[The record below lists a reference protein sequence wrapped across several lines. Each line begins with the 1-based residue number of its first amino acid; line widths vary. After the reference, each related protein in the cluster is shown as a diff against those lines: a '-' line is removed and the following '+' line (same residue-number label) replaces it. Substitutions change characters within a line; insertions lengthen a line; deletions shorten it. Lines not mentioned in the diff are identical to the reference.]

1 MPPTIGAYREIAA
14 GSAHPSYSQRVTL
27 GLNNTLVKANR
38 WGVGNRVV
46 EWNNPTQQI
55 QADNQ
60 LSIDAFRQSLRTTYG
75 QAIADRVM
83 NQSGLTAR
91 RRVGQNLSTDAIK
104 IALDRAD
111 QERANTIAQNAT
123 SLRNAMQSGG
133 ALLSKFY
140 VVTGGKFADL
150 TPQEKISLQNQFV
163 QALRNEPDFAR
174 KTLTAQVIGNVARAT
189 VESFMT
195 MRNARLSS
203 YAPNVFARANQGAGQ
218 YGVKSYESVLNQIDQ
233 LAQNHPARAALLTNG
248 LLSIE
253 KSMAILDEG
262 AFTSAQLNNY
272 IGRVDQLSVEIGLRR
287 TALQSTV
294 GNQNLPDA
302 ERELA
307 RALHQ
312 DLTSMLAQLAQ
323 RKQYSE
329 SFRDNRPVSGAAVMH
344 SLQSWSHAG
353 VRLLDAEI
361 DQLDQQLLNQP
372 VVQND
377 PVRLKRQVLDNAR
390 QTIQNAIQQKGNTP
404 PYNSVTSEIAD
415 VKPIERDH
423 KAEVLRTV
431 KHAFQQA
438 GISTNTLEKNLEK
451 QQVVALN
458 KDFNWD
464 PIETEIRATIGGE
477 QRVIDS
483 TITPAYHLGE
493 PFTTSYDNSG
503 VKGICSINQDQ
514 TDHAVN
520 LAVSEIRDGTT
531 GARIIAFVR
540 HGVHSAYEAP
550 ANQQVQANQTRATES
565 VHAALLTNT
574 AVLQQAI
581 FNAQANNGQGNG
593 QVVDLPITSINLQT
607 NFMINSENQQVHQQ
621 FAAFDHINNL
631 THLDVHVPD
640 PNNAGQT
647 IQVRIRPRVLAFNFG
662 TNPVATF
669 GNIGIGDNAETRGR
683 NEAGM
688 KALFG
693 DGLKVDDPLGGM
705 VGAALNNPAIPG
717 WKKTCIRELSR
728 QIKQMWADRS
738 YNTDDGDVYK
748 MMARLTV
755 LTDMIGATAMFN
767 CKSGKDRTGHLDA
780 EVKMLASEIYYTRT
794 VPSYGQL
801 STSRKEA
808 FSQFALHSGNHQMQR
823 YNTGFAGYKTFNVT
837 SNLGR
842 LREGVEKLYEAA
854 ADAVKH

>member
-27 GLNNTLVKANR
+27 GHNNDLVKASR
-38 WGVGNRVV
+38 WGLNNRVV

-55 QADNQ
+55 QTDNR
-60 LSIDAFRQSLRTTYG
+60 LSIDAFRQSLAATYG

-91 RRVGQNLSTDAIK
+91 RTAGQNLSTDAIK
-104 IALDRAD
+104 IALDLAD
-111 QERANTIAQNAT
+111 QKRANKIA
-123 SLRNAMQSGG
+123 RNSTALSDAMLVGRRPADQISRGDGRPVRRPDSAGKNLAAKSVRAG
-133 ALLSKFY
+133 AAQPAGLC
-140 VVTGGKFADL
+140 
-150 TPQEKISLQNQFV
+150 P
-163 QALRNEPDFAR
+163 
-174 KTLTAQVIGNVARAT
+174 KTLTAQLIGNVARAT

-203 YAPNVFARANQGAGQ
+203 YAPNVFARANQGVGQ
-218 YGVKSYESVLNQIDQ
+218 YGVKSYESVHNQIDQ

-248 LLSIE
+248 LVSIG

-372 VVQND
+372 VFQND

-438 GISTNTLEKNLEK
+438 GISSNTLEKNLEK
-451 QQVVALN
+451 QQMKSLN

-464 PIETEIRATIGGE
+464 PIDTEIRATIGGE

-483 TITPAYHLGE
+483 TITPAYHMGE
-493 PFTTSYDNSG
+493 PFTASYDQSG

-531 GARIIAFVR
+531 GSRIIAFVR

-550 ANQQVQANQTRATES
+550 ANQQVLANQTRATES

-581 FNAQANNGQGNG
+581 ANAQANNG

-607 NFMINSENQQVHQQ
+607 NFMYNNENAMVHQQ
-621 FAAFDHINNL
+621 FEAFDHINNL
-631 THLDVHVPD
+631 PHLDVNVPD

-662 TNPVATF
+662 TNPAATF
-669 GNIGIGDNAETRGR
+669 GNFGIGDNTETRGR

-693 DGLKVDDPLGGM
+693 DGLKVDDPLEGM
-705 VGAALNNPAIPG
+705 VGAALNNPAISG

-823 YNTGFAGYKTFNVT
+823 YNTGFAGYKTFNVS

-842 LREGVEKLYEAA
+842 LSDEGVEKLYEAA

>member
-27 GLNNTLVKANR
+27 GHNNNLVKADR
-38 WGVGNRVV
+38 WGVRNRLVQ
-46 EWNNPTQQI
+46 WNNPTQQI
-55 QADNQ
+55 QTDNQ
-60 LSIDAFRQSLRTTYG
+60 LSIDAFRQSLTTTYG

-91 RRVGQNLSTDAIK
+91 RTAGQNLSTEAIK
-104 IALDRAD
+104 IALDLAD
-111 QERANTIAQNAT
+111 QKRANKIARNSIA
-123 SLRNAMQSGG
+123 LGNAMQPGG
-133 ALLSKFY
+133 ALQTTFNN
-140 VVTGGKFADL
+140 VTGGQFANL
-150 TPQEKISLQNQFV
+150 TFKEKTKLQNLFI

-174 KTLTAQVIGNVARAT
+174 RTLTAQLIGNVARAT
-189 VESFMT
+189 VEAFMT
-195 MRNARLSS
+195 NRNARLGSR
-203 YAPNVFARANQGAGQ
+203 AANVFARANQGVGQ
-218 YGVKSYESVLNQIDQ
+218 YGVKSYDSLHNLIAQVRTVSTDRADRLDHALEVID
-233 LAQNHPARAALLTNG
+233 
-248 LLSIE
+248 
-253 KSMAILDEG
+253 KSLDLLDEG
-262 AFTSAQLNNY
+262 AFTTTQLNNY
-272 IGRVDQLSVEIGLRR
+272 IGRIDQVALEVGQRR
-287 TALQSTV
+287 AALQTIASDRT
-294 GNQNLPDA
+294 LP
-302 ERELA
+302 LA
-307 RALHQ
+307 QRQLAGDLQQ
-312 DLTSMLAQLAQ
+312 DLTDTLQRLAQ

-344 SLQSWSHAG
+344 SLKSWSQAG
-353 VRLLDAEI
+353 VRVLNAEI
-361 DQLDQQLLNQP
+361 SKLDQQLQNQL
-372 VVQND
+372 VVQDD
-377 PVRLKRQVLDNAR
+377 PVRLRLQTLVDAR
-390 QTIQNAIQQKGNTP
+390 QTIKNAIQQKGNTP
-404 PYNSVTSEIAD
+404 PFNSTTSEIAD
-415 VKPIERDH
+415 VAPIERDH

-431 KHAFQQA
+431 RHAFQQA
-438 GISTNTLEKNLEK
+438 GIPTDGLDKSLDT

-458 KDFNWD
+458 EDFNWA
-464 PIETEIRATIGGE
+464 PINTEIRATIGGE
-477 QRVIDS
+477 QRTVAS

-493 PFTTSYDNSG
+493 PFTASYDQSG

-514 TDHAVN
+514 TNHAVN
-520 LAVSEIRDGTT
+520 LAVSEIRDGPN
-531 GARIIAFVR
+531 GPRIIAFVR

-550 ANQQVQANQTRATES
+550 ANQQVQANRTRARES
-565 VHAALLTNT
+565 VEAALLTNT

-581 FNAQANNGQGNG
+581 LNAQANNG
-593 QVVDLPITSINLQT
+593 QVVDLPIASINLQT
-607 NFMINSENQQVHQQ
+607 NYWVNGENQQVQQQ

-631 THLDVHVPD
+631 PYLDVDVPD
-640 PNNAGQT
+640 PHNAGQT

-669 GNIGIGDNAETRGR
+669 GNMGIGDNTGTRGR

-693 DGLKVDDPLGGM
+693 DGLKVDDPLEGM

-780 EVKMLASEIYYTRT
+780 EVKMLASEIFYTHT

-801 STSRKEA
+801 STRRKQA
-808 FSQFALHSGNHQMQR
+808 FSQFALHSGNHEMQR
-823 YNTGFAGYKTFNVT
+823 YNTGFAGYKTFNVS
-837 SNLGR
+837 SNLRR

-854 ADAVKH
+854 AENVKH

>member
-38 WGVGNRVV
+38 WGVGNRLVQ
-46 EWNNPTQQI
+46 WNNPTQQI
-55 QADNQ
+55 QTDNQ

-104 IALDRAD
+104 IALDLAD

-189 VESFMT
+189 VEEFMT
-195 MRNARLSS
+195 TRNARLGSR
-203 YAPNVFARANQGAGQ
+203 AVNVFARANQGVGQ
-218 YGVKSYESVLNQIDQ
+218 YGVKGYDSVHNLIAQVRNVSTDRADRLDHALEVID
-233 LAQNHPARAALLTNG
+233 
-248 LLSIE
+248 
-253 KSMAILDEG
+253 KSLDLLDEG
-262 AFTSAQLNNY
+262 AFTTAQLNNY
-272 IGRVDQLSVEIGLRR
+272 IGRIDQVSQEVRQRR
-287 TALQSTV
+287 TALQTIAN
-294 GNQNLPDA
+294 NQNLP
-302 ERELA
+302 LA
-307 RALHQ
+307 QRQLAGDIQQ
-312 DLTSMLAQLAQ
+312 DLTDTAQRLAQ

-353 VRLLDAEI
+353 VRLLDAKI
-361 DQLDQQLLNQP
+361 SQLGQQLLNQP

-377 PVRLKRQVLDNAR
+377 PVRLRWQVLVNAR

-404 PYNSVTSEIAD
+404 PFNSATTEIDD
-415 VKPIERDH
+415 VATIERDH
-423 KAEVLRTV
+423 KAEVLSTV
-431 KHAFQQA
+431 HDAFQQT
-438 GISTNTLEKNLEK
+438 GISTASLGKSLDQ

-458 KDFNWD
+458 KDFNWA
-464 PIETEIRATIGGE
+464 PINTEIRATIGGE
-477 QRVIDS
+477 ERTVAS

-520 LAVSEIRDGTT
+520 LAVSEIRDGAN
-531 GARIIAFVR
+531 GPRIIAFVR

-581 FNAQANNGQGNG
+581 VNAQANNG

-607 NFMINSENQQVHQQ
+607 NFFVNGENKQVQQQ
-621 FAAFDHINNL
+621 FAAFDHLNNL
-631 THLDVHVPD
+631 PHLDVDVPD

-669 GNIGIGDNAETRGR
+669 GNMGIGDNFTETRGR

-823 YNTGFAGYKTFNVT
+823 YNTGFAGYKTFNVS
-837 SNLGR
+837 SNLRR

-854 ADAVKH
+854 AENVKH

>member
-27 GLNNTLVKANR
+27 GNNNNLVKADR
-38 WGVGNRVV
+38 WGVGNRLVQ
-46 EWNNPTQQI
+46 WNNPTQQI
-55 QADNQ
+55 QTDNQ
-60 LSIDAFRQSLRTTYG
+60 LSIDAFRQSLTTTYG

-91 RRVGQNLSTDAIK
+91 RAAGQNLSTDAIK
-104 IALDRAD
+104 IALDLAD
-111 QERANTIAQNAT
+111 QKRANKIARNAT
-123 SLRNAMQSGG
+123 SLRNAMHSGG
-133 ALLSKFY
+133 ALRTKFHD
-140 VVTGGKFADL
+140 VTGGQFADL
-150 TPQEKISLQNQFV
+150 TSKEKTKLQNLFF

-174 KTLTAQVIGNVARAT
+174 RTLTAQLIGNVARAT

-195 MRNARLSS
+195 NRNARLGSR
-203 YAPNVFARANQGAGQ
+203 AANVFARANQGVGQ
-218 YGVKSYESVLNQIDQ
+218 YGVKGYGSVRNLVAQVRNVSTDRADRLDHALEVID
-233 LAQNHPARAALLTNG
+233 
-248 LLSIE
+248 
-253 KSMAILDEG
+253 KSFDLLDEG
-262 AFTSAQLNNY
+262 AFTTAQLNNY
-272 IGRVDQLSVEIGLRR
+272 IGRIDQVSQEVDQRR
-287 TALQSTV
+287 AALQTIASDQT
-294 GNQNLPDA
+294 LPLA
-302 ERELA
+302 ERQLA
-307 RALHQ
+307 GDLQQ
-312 DLTSMLAQLAQ
+312 DLTDTLQRLAQ

-344 SLQSWSHAG
+344 SLKSWSQAG
-353 VRLLDAEI
+353 VRVLNAEI
-361 DQLDQQLLNQP
+361 SKLDQQLQNQL
-372 VVQND
+372 VVQDD
-377 PVRLKRQVLDNAR
+377 PVRLRLQTLVDAR

-404 PYNSVTSEIAD
+404 PFNSTTSEIAD
-415 VKPIERDH
+415 VAPIERDH

-431 KHAFQQA
+431 HDAFQQT
-438 GISTNTLEKNLEK
+438 GISTASLGKSLDQ

-458 KDFNWD
+458 KDFNWA
-464 PIETEIRATIGGE
+464 PINTEIRATIGGE
-477 QRVIDS
+477 ERTVAS
-483 TITPAYHLGE
+483 TIKPAYHLGE

-514 TDHAVN
+514 TNHAVN
-520 LAVSEIRDGTT
+520 LAVSEIRDGPN
-531 GARIIAFVR
+531 GPRIIAFVR

-581 FNAQANNGQGNG
+581 VNAQANNG

-607 NFMINSENQQVHQQ
+607 NFFVNGENQQVQQQ
-621 FAAFDHINNL
+621 FAAFDHLNNL
-631 THLDVHVPD
+631 THLDVDVPD
-640 PNNAGQT
+640 PHNAGQT
-647 IQVRIRPRVLAFNFG
+647 IQVRIRPRILAFNFG

-669 GNIGIGDNAETRGR
+669 GNIGIGDNFTETRGR

-780 EVKMLASEIYYTRT
+780 EVKMLASEIYYTHA

-808 FSQFALHSGNHQMQR
+808 FSQFALHSGNHEMQR
-823 YNTGFAGYKTFNVT
+823 YNTGFAGYKTFNVS
-837 SNLGR
+837 SNLRR

-854 ADAVKH
+854 AENVKH

>member
-1 MPPTIGAYREIAA
+1 MPPTIGAYREVAA
-14 GSAHPSYSQRVTL
+14 GFYSQRVTL
-27 GLNNTLVKANR
+27 GHNNDLVKADR
-38 WGVGNRVV
+38 WDAGNRLVQ
-46 EWNNPTQQI
+46 WNNPTQQI
-55 QADNQ
+55 QTDNR

-91 RRVGQNLSTDAIK
+91 RRAGQNLSTSAIK
-104 IALDRAD
+104 IALDLAD
-111 QERANTIAQNAT
+111 QKRANTIAQNVT

-150 TPQEKISLQNQFV
+150 TSKEKTKLQNLFI

-174 KTLTAQVIGNVARAT
+174 RTLTAQVIGNVARET

-195 MRNARLSS
+195 NRNARLGSR
-203 YAPNVFARANQGAGQ
+203 AANVFARANQNVGQ
-218 YGVKSYESVLNQIDQ
+218 YGVKGYDRVHNLIAQVRTVSTDHADRLDHALEVID
-233 LAQNHPARAALLTNG
+233 
-248 LLSIE
+248 
-253 KSMAILDEG
+253 KSFDLLDEG
-262 AFTSAQLNNY
+262 AFTTTQLNDY
-272 IGRVDQLSVEIGLRR
+272 IGRLDQVALEVDQRR
-287 TALQSTV
+287 AALQTIA
-294 GNQNLPDA
+294 GDQTLP
-302 ERELA
+302 LA
-307 RALHQ
+307 QRQLAGDLQQ
-312 DLTSMLAQLAQ
+312 DLTDTLQRLAQ

-361 DQLDQQLLNQP
+361 DQLDQQLQNQP
-372 VVQND
+372 VVQQND
-377 PVRLKRQVLDNAR
+377 PVLLKRQVLDNAR
-390 QTIQNAIQQKGNTP
+390 QTIQNAIQLKGNTP

-431 KHAFQQA
+431 KHAFRQA

-540 HGVHSAYEAP
+540 HAVHSAYEAP

-565 VHAALLTNT
+565 VQAALLTNT

-581 FNAQANNGQGNG
+581 FNAKANNGQGNG

-607 NFMINSENQQVHQQ
+607 NSMISSFENTMVHQQ
-621 FAAFDHINNL
+621 FEAFDHINGL
-631 THLDVHVPD
+631 PHLDVDVPD
-640 PNNAGQT
+640 PMNQGQT
-647 IQVRIRPRVLAFNFG
+647 IRVQVRPRVLAFNFG

-669 GNIGIGDNAETRGR
+669 GNMGIGDNTETRGR

-780 EVKMLASEIYYTRT
+780 EVKMLASEIFYTHT
-794 VPSYGQL
+794 VPPYGKL

-808 FSQFALHSGNHQMQR
+808 FSQFALHSGNHEMQR
-823 YNTGFAGYKTFNVT
+823 YNTGFAGYKTFNVD
-837 SNLGR
+837 SNLRR
-842 LREGVEKLYEAA
+842 LRDEVKKLYEAA

>member
-1 MPPTIGAYREIAA
+1 MPPTIGAYREVAA
-14 GSAHPSYSQRVTL
+14 GSYSQRVTL
-27 GLNNTLVKANR
+27 GNNNDLVKADR
-38 WGVGNRVV
+38 WDAGNRLVQ
-46 EWNNPTQQI
+46 WNNPTQHI
-55 QADNQ
+55 QTDNR

-91 RRVGQNLSTDAIK
+91 RRAGQNLSTSAIK
-104 IALDRAD
+104 IALDLAD
-111 QERANTIAQNAT
+111 QERANTIAQNVT

-140 VVTGGKFADL
+140 VVTGGQFADL
-150 TPQEKISLQNQFV
+150 TSKEKTKLQTLFI

-174 KTLTAQVIGNVARAT
+174 RTLTAQVIGNVARET

-195 MRNARLSS
+195 NRNARLGSLAS
-203 YAPNVFARANQGAGQ
+203 NVFARANQNVGQ
-218 YGVKSYESVLNQIDQ
+218 YGVKGYDGVHTLIAQVRTVSTDRADRFDHALEVID
-233 LAQNHPARAALLTNG
+233 
-248 LLSIE
+248 
-253 KSMAILDEG
+253 KSLELLDEG
-262 AFTSAQLNNY
+262 AFTTAQLNNY
-272 IGRVDQLSVEIGLRR
+272 IARIDQVALEVGQRR
-287 TALQSTV
+287 AALQTIASDRT
-294 GNQNLPDA
+294 LP
-302 ERELA
+302 LA
-307 RALHQ
+307 QRQLAGDLQQ
-312 DLTSMLAQLAQ
+312 DLTDTLQLLAQ

-344 SLQSWSHAG
+344 SLKSWSQAG
-353 VRLLDAEI
+353 VRVLSAEI
-361 DQLDQQLLNQP
+361 SKLDQQLQNQP
-372 VVQND
+372 VDQQND
-377 PVRLKRQVLDNAR
+377 AVLLRLQVLVNAR

-415 VKPIERDH
+415 VESIERDH

-438 GISTNTLEKNLEK
+438 GIPMDGLDKSLDT

-464 PIETEIRATIGGE
+464 PINTEIRATIGGE
-477 QRVIDS
+477 QRTVAS
-483 TITPAYHLGE
+483 AITPAYHLGE
-493 PFTTSYDNSG
+493 PFTASYDQSG

-520 LAVSEIRDGTT
+520 LAVSEIRDGTN
-531 GARIIAFVR
+531 GPRIIAFVR
-540 HGVHSAYEAP
+540 HGVHSAYKAP
-550 ANQQVQANQTRATES
+550 ANQQVLANQTRATES

-581 FNAQANNGQGNG
+581 LNAQAHND
-593 QVVDLPITSINLQT
+593 QVVDLPIASINLQT
-607 NFMINSENQQVHQQ
+607 NYWVNGENKQVLQQ

-631 THLDVHVPD
+631 THLDVDVPD

-669 GNIGIGDNAETRGR
+669 GNMGIGDNTETRGR

-693 DGLKVDDPLGGM
+693 GGLKVDDPLGGM

-755 LTDMIGATAMFN
+755 LTDLIGATAMFN

-780 EVKMLASEIYYTRT
+780 EVKMLASEIYYTHT

-801 STSRKEA
+801 STRRKEA
-808 FSQFALHSGNHQMQR
+808 FSQFALHSGNHEMQR
-823 YNTGFAGYKTFNVT
+823 YNTGFAGYKTFNVD
-837 SNLGR
+837 SNLRR
-842 LREGVEKLYEAA
+842 LRDEAVKKLYEAA
-854 ADAVKH
+854 AKNVEH

>member
-1 MPPTIGAYREIAA
+1 M
-14 GSAHPSYSQRVTL
+14 
-27 GLNNTLVKANR
+27 
-38 WGVGNRVV
+38 
-46 EWNNPTQQI
+46 
-55 QADNQ
+55 
-60 LSIDAFRQSLRTTYG
+60 
-75 QAIADRVM
+75 
-83 NQSGLTAR
+83 
-91 RRVGQNLSTDAIK
+91 
-104 IALDRAD
+104 
-111 QERANTIAQNAT
+111 
-123 SLRNAMQSGG
+123 
-133 ALLSKFY
+133 
-140 VVTGGKFADL
+140 TGGQFADL
-150 TPQEKISLQNQFV
+150 TSKEKTKLQNLFF

-174 KTLTAQVIGNVARAT
+174 RTLTAQLIGNVARAT

-195 MRNARLSS
+195 NRNARLGSR
-203 YAPNVFARANQGAGQ
+203 AANVFARANQGVGQ
-218 YGVKSYESVLNQIDQ
+218 YGVKGYDSVHNLIAQVRNVSTDRADRLDHALEVID
-233 LAQNHPARAALLTNG
+233 
-248 LLSIE
+248 
-253 KSMAILDEG
+253 KSFDLLDEG
-262 AFTSAQLNNY
+262 AFTTAQLNNY
-272 IGRVDQLSVEIGLRR
+272 IGRIDQVSQEVGQRR
-287 TALQSTV
+287 AALQTIASDQT
-294 GNQNLPDA
+294 LP
-302 ERELA
+302 LA
-307 RALHQ
+307 QRQLAGDLQQ
-312 DLTSMLAQLAQ
+312 DLTDTLQRLAQ

-344 SLQSWSHAG
+344 SLKSWSQAG
-353 VRLLDAEI
+353 VRVLNAEI
-361 DQLDQQLLNQP
+361 SKLDQQLQNQL
-372 VVQND
+372 VVQDD
-377 PVRLKRQVLDNAR
+377 PVRLRRQVLVNAR

-404 PYNSVTSEIAD
+404 PYNSATTEIND
-415 VKPIERDH
+415 VAPIERDH

-431 KHAFQQA
+431 HDAFQQT
-438 GISTNTLEKNLEK
+438 GISTASLGKSLDQ

-458 KDFNWD
+458 KDFNWA
-464 PIETEIRATIGGE
+464 PINTEIRATIGGE
-477 QRVIDS
+477 ERTVAS

-514 TDHAVN
+514 TAHAVN
-520 LAVSEIRDGTT
+520 LAVSEIRDGAN
-531 GARIIAFVR
+531 GPRIIAFVR

-581 FNAQANNGQGNG
+581 VNAQANNG

-607 NFMINSENQQVHQQ
+607 NYWVNGENEQVQQQ
-621 FAAFDHINNL
+621 FAAFDHINSL
-631 THLDVHVPD
+631 PHLDVHVPD
-640 PNNAGQT
+640 PHNAGQT

-669 GNIGIGDNAETRGR
+669 GNMGIGDNTETRGR

-780 EVKMLASEIYYTRT
+780 EVKMLASEIYYTHA

-808 FSQFALHSGNHQMQR
+808 FSQFALHSGNHEMQR
-823 YNTGFAGYKTFNVT
+823 YNTGFAGYKTFNVS
-837 SNLGR
+837 SNLRR

-854 ADAVKH
+854 AENVKH